1 MKKIFALVFVTV
13 LLFVNAVSVF
23 ALGSGVSSF
32 SINPIDADQKH
43 KYIKINITAPKK
55 QSNSKLLVGFYVDGT
70 LTKLTP
76 FDISSQT
83 SFENQQIQTS
93 VLVKTPSGNYYKDL
107 TPDEIKI
114 FTWDK
119 TSLKPKTL
127 CYNALT
133 HDVITKANAEVV
145 ESLSIIPEATE
156 FIRNEFLVWE
166 EDVEDGIAETWDEN
180 LFIIMDKLDECSIKA
195 TEDAETHLMTS
206 LYAQV
211 QYYDDLSQIRVYANK
226 LSKQE
231 QKTMD
236 KLLSGGLDPIEFP
249 TKYYDALNNAMK
261 FLDFTLTEL

>member
-1 MKKIFALVFVTV
+1 MKKIFALVLVTV
-13 LLFVNAVSVF
+13 LLFVNSVSVF

-70 LTKLTP
+70 LTKLTA
-76 FDISSQT
+76 FDVSSKT
-83 SFENQQIQTS
+83 SFKNQQIQTS

-114 FTWDK
+114 FTWNK
-119 TSLKPKTL
+119 NSLAPKTL
-127 CYNALT
+127 CDNVLT
-133 HDVITKANAEVV
+133 PAVIKKANAEVV

-156 FIRNEFLVWE
+156 FIRNEFLIWE
-166 EDVEDGIAETWDEN
+166 EDVEDGVAETWDKN
-180 LFIIMDKLDECSIKA
+180 LFNIMDQLDECSKKA
-195 TEDAETHLMTS
+195 IEEAETHLMTS

-211 QYYDDLSQIRVYANK
+211 QYYDDLSQIRVFANK
-226 LSKQE
+226 LSEQE

-236 KLLSGGLDPIEFP
+236 KLLSGSLDPIEFP

-261 FLDFTLTEL
+261 FLDFSLTEI

>member
-70 LTKLTP
+70 LTKLTA
-76 FDISSQT
+76 FDVSSQT
-83 SFENQQIQTS
+83 SFKNQQIDIGVSEKTS
-93 VLVKTPSGNYYKDL
+93 SGAIKINDF

-145 ESLSIIPEATE
+145 ESLKLVPEATAY
-156 FIRNEFLVWE
+156 IRDNHLVWE
-166 EDVEDGIAETWDEN
+166 EDYLDGVSDTWDTH
-180 LFIIMDKLDECSIKA
+180 LFPIMDYIDTCANGAITDAKEHLLTSPFAQNRYRDE
-195 TEDAETHLMTS
+195 
-206 LYAQV
+206 
-211 QYYDDLSQIRVYANK
+211 LSQIRDLINSAPA
-226 LSKQE
+226 E
-231 QKTMD
+231 QKAKIAD
-236 KLLSGGLDPIEFP
+236 LLDATALGKE
-249 TKYYDALNNAMK
+249 YYNALNNAMK